1 MEFDFPSFV
10 IMCGGTAKAPKWIN
24 SKLLSPVVLGKAD
37 ITNAFDVPQQLV
49 RLRADDKI
57 HVHAWNMADDLRTFF
72 VDKGATKELLNSKD
86 ARIQFRDASEHAQ
99 VAIFS
104 PAEINRQMVMEACG
118 DIFK

>member
-1 MEFDFPSFV
+1 
-10 IMCGGTAKAPKWIN
+10 
-24 SKLLSPVVLGKAD
+24 LGKAD